1 MVISLATNE
10 SSCEWGQRRTRLAKN
25 GSESHFSNLSLSCRE
40 KGFRVLG
47 TRVQRFWTLRGFLT
61 FSLFFSL
68 VRGYFFFFFFW
79 PFKFQIFFIFY
90 FDPSYLNFLY
100 IWPSRFK
107 HFILVIFIWLS
118 FLFGDKTE
126 NFETQGPVRNFKI
139 ENKKFL
145 NFFHNSFIKFFM
157 L

>member
-1 MVISLATNE
+1 MILDS
-10 SSCEWGQRRTRLAKN
+10 Q
-25 GSESHFSNLSLSCRE
+25 
-40 KGFRVLG
+40 RVL
-47 TRVQRFWTLRGFLT
+47 TLSNFFLVW
-61 FSLFFSL
+61 FGAFIYLFF
-68 VRGYFFFFFFW
+68 V
-79 PFKFQIFFIFY
+79 FKFQIFLFY
-90 FDPSYLNFLY
+90 FDHSYLNFLY

-107 HFILVIFIWLS
+107 YFILVIFIWFS